1 MFDWRQW
8 WRVGNGWGVER
19 DWGGPQARRRPWA
32 LLRALLCLALLALP
46 LGAEERAKVE
56 SDVGL
61 NARGQA
67 FWEARIKEDYAAQYG
82 LFEPKVRQQ
91 LNLTDCIKG
100 QGPVQ
105 YLEARIEGVK
115 IDEAKAVLTVR
126 TLIRIKYPPL
136 DQRKHEIVVREE
148 WVKRQ
153 GEWYR
158 VHPQS

>member
-8 WRVGNGWGVER
+8 WREGNWRSVEP
-19 DWGGPQARRRPWA
+19 DWQGPQARRRPRA
-32 LLRALLCLALLALP
+32 LLGALLCLALLALP
-46 LGAEERAKVE
+46 LAAEEIAKAE
-56 SDVGL
+56 PDVGL
-61 NARGQA
+61 KARGQA

-82 LFEPKVRQQ
+82 LLEPKVRRQMS
-91 LNLTDCIKG
+91 LTDYIKV
-100 QGPVQ
+100 QGPLQ
-105 YLEARIEGVK
+105 YREARIEGVK

-126 TLIRIKYPPL
+126 TLIQIKYPPL
-136 DQRKHEIVVREE
+136 DQRKQEIIVREE

>member
-8 WRVGNGWGVER
+8 WREGNWRGVER
-19 DWGGPQARRRPWA
+19 DWRGPQARRRPRA
-32 LLRALLCLALLALP
+32 LLSALLCLALLALP
-46 LGAEERAKVE
+46 LAAEEIAKAE
-56 SDVGL
+56 PDVGL
-61 NARGQA
+61 KARGQA

-82 LFEPKVRQQ
+82 LLEPKVRRQMS
-91 LNLTDCIKG
+91 LTDYIKV
-100 QGPVQ
+100 QGPLQ
-105 YLEARIEGVK
+105 YREARIEGVK

-126 TLIRIKYPPL
+126 TLIQIKYPPL
-136 DQRKHEIVVREE
+136 DQRKQEIIVREE